1 MNIVPRIPTHGLY
14 LPLVLRIEDRRYM
27 YTPYSLYVKVPE
39 YVEETV
45 LNEIVFGIFTE
56 IVVPR
61 PCYGFMSPELCG
73 LYIPAPRPCYDHVFT
88 INYESF
94 TTLRDYYLSWL
105 KTGAY
110 RSSGVKECDYEFHI
124 NHWLS
129 EYPGHFDILFTHT
142 IGGDN
147 RYFEPTKLF
156 DINTGIK

>member
-1 MNIVPRIPTHGLY
+1 MSIVPRIPTHGLY

-56 IVVPR
+56 IVTPR
-61 PCYGFMSPELCG
+61 
-73 LYIPAPRPCYDHVFT
+73 VT
-88 INYESF
+88 INYVSPEFDIYCDEGFSDDCCLF
-94 TTLRDYYLSWL
+94 KAINYKPFDTLRDYYLSLL
-105 KTGAY
+105 KTPVY
-110 RSSGVKECDYEFHI
+110 RSMGVKECDYEFHI

-129 EYPGHFDILFTHT
+129 DYPGQFDMLFTHT

-147 RYFEPTKLF
+147 KYFEPNKLF
-156 DINTGIK
+156 DINIGIK